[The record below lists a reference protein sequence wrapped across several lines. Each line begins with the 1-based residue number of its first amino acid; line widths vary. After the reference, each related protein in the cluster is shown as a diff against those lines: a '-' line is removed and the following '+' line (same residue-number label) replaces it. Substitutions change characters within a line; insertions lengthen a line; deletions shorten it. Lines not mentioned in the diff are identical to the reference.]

1 MKRAKKLIAI
11 MLAAMMVSSTIDY
24 SGMVVVNAE
33 ENDVVTET
41 AAETEAVA
49 GTEADTEIVAETEK
63 ATDTAM
69 ATGSGTGTEAV
80 NENEAG
86 IEKQNV
92 AESQAVGVQ
101 SGTDTSNA
109 ASEVLAE
116 LPDNDTLYEG
126 YVQNVLYGNGIE
138 TYGLCAGDNLTGQ
151 NKELYD
157 DIKARIKN
165 VAANGG
171 TTAFSCFD
179 TYGVKYKWKGI
190 NYEDARK
197 NRDKELEKVI
207 SALLL
212 DCPYEMYW
220 YDTDKGYS
228 AYGQGGGIWIEMPC
242 ISFAVNS
249 KYCKSSNKEYEVEK
263 EG

>member
-151 NKELYD
+151 NK
-157 DIKARIKN
+157 
-165 VAANGG
+165 
-171 TTAFSCFD
+171 
-179 TYGVKYKWKGI
+179 
-190 NYEDARK
+190 
-197 NRDKELEKVI
+197 
-207 SALLL
+207 
-212 DCPYEMYW
+212 
-220 YDTDKGYS
+220 
-228 AYGQGGGIWIEMPC
+228 
-242 ISFAVNS
+242 
-249 KYCKSSNKEYEVEK
+249 
-263 EG
+263 